1 MRRSV
6 LELDVLY
13 FGEKS
18 LEFLNG
24 ALIAITMS
32 CPHDKAVPLVSQFL
46 WEVFAKELNV
56 MILAQSGSLADRFV
70 RLAVPSTRA
79 FLALVVVNNF
89 LNELTQSIKN
99 GILNF
104 GLFCFVFQNMVRAQ
118 VP

>member
-1 MRRSV
+1 MRRSI

-24 ALIAITMS
+24 ALKVITMS

-46 WEVFAKELNV
+46 REILAKELNMV
-56 MILAQSGSLADRFV
+56 ILAKSGSFADSFV
-70 RLAVPSTRA
+70 RLAVPSTRT

-89 LNELTQSIKN
+89 LNELTQSIKD
-99 GILNF
+99 GVLNF
-104 GLFCFVFQNMVRAQ
+104 GLLCFVFHNMV
-118 VP
+118 